1 MTVLYILGILFI
13 ALVVIVP
20 LIERSKF
27 QMSGEKMGKFGR
39 WILPL
44 LVISIVIQII
54 MYYSR

>member
-1 MTVLYILGILFI
+1 MTVLYILGLLFI
-13 ALVVIVP
+13 ALVVLVP
-20 LIERSKF
+20 LIERSNFRMDAK
-27 QMSGEKMGKFGR
+27 QMGKFGR